1 MHGAGWD
8 RPTEQIWEQGSG
20 EEFVTRQDGFLS
32 GAKREVNER
41 RMG

>member
-20 EEFVTRQDGFLS
+20 EEFVARQGGFLS
-32 GAKREVNER
+32 GAERVANER
-41 RMG
+41 GMG